1 MWWTL
6 WWACGADP
14 AASDTPAVVEETD
27 AAAEETDVAAEETDA
42 VAPPD
47 DDPPLYDDPC
57 VTQAPEVV
65 IGTGEDAF
73 EEVAPGGALPLWQG
87 SQAGVGFHFFL
98 SLRATFVPQLVR
110 IQYGVRDVATGEALD
125 EDPDHDALNLALATE
140 TLGAPWACEGFQR
153 GIQVRVRTD
162 GLDEEPQDAP
172 EDLCGRE
179 VELWVRLNAV
189 DGTLLVED
197 ALRAVARQ
205 DAAHLVDCPEWT
217 LVIPEG

>member
-6 WWACGADP
+6 WWACGGDP
-14 AASDTPAVVEETD
+14 AASDQPAPVEETD
-27 AAAEETDVAAEETDA
+27 APAEETDA
-42 VAPPD
+42 ATEETDAGPPD
-47 DDPPLYDDPC
+47 DPLYDDPC

-73 EEVAPGGALPLWQG
+73 EAVATGGALPLWQG
-87 SQAGVGFHFFL
+87 SQDGVGFHFYL
-98 SLRATFVPQLVR
+98 SFRATFVPQLVR
-110 IQYGVRDVATGEALD
+110 VQYGVRDVATGEALD
-125 EDPDHDALNLALATE
+125 FDPDQAPLNLALATE

-179 VELWVRLNAV
+179 VELWVRLNAA